1 MLEHDY
7 PSRIEIPSP
16 SIIFIFSIF
25 FRSISIPPPLSEKPR
40 FEQVSFE
47 TEFPEFRGEK
57 TSGRRVLFSTEGEWS
72 LLRDP
77 FRVAR
82 DSNLFGGGAVNY
94 GEEIEEISV
103 LGVECAGSE
112 RDEKQYG
119 NLNTSVF
126 FSATICPEK
135 YSPRWPGRL

>member
-1 MLEHDY
+1 MLQHDY

-25 FRSISIPPPLSEKPR
+25 FRSISIPPSEKPR

-57 TSGRRVLFSTEGEWS
+57 RSGRRVLFSTEGEWS
-72 LLRDP
+72 LLRGP

-82 DSNLFGGGAVNY
+82 DSNLFRGG
-94 GEEIEEISV
+94 
-103 LGVECAGSE
+103 
-112 RDEKQYG
+112 
-119 NLNTSVF
+119 
-126 FSATICPEK
+126 P
-135 YSPRWPGRL
+135 

>member
-1 MLEHDY
+1 MLQHDY

-25 FRSISIPPPLSEKPR
+25 FRSISIPPSEKPR

-57 TSGRRVLFSTEGEWS
+57 RSGRRVLFSTRRGMIPPS
-72 LLRDP
+72 RPLSSC
-77 FRVAR
+77 AR
-82 DSNLFGGGAVNY
+82 FKFIWGGAVNY

-135 YSPRWPGRL
+135 YSPR